1 MEGYVYLGAFF
12 LIVIIFAIQSYR
24 SKKEEEQKLKSKIEK
39 NFGKN
44 CDTELTADEILN
56 IKKYYEYTISK
67 RNGEYI
73 DDITYNDL
81 NMDSV
86 FMDMNNTY
94 SSVGETYLYSTLRMP
109 LDKEKLEKQNKL
121 IAYFEENKSEKIR
134 SIQK

>member
-73 DDITYNDL
+73 DESFVYNFNRRCDFECRF
-81 NMDSV
+81 V
-86 FMDMNNTY
+86 HR
-94 SSVGETYLYSTLRMP
+94 SSLH
-109 LDKEKLEKQNKL
+109 KEK
-121 IAYFEENKSEKIR
+121 
-134 SIQK
+134 QKPND